1 MRPVGV
7 HAVDGKPVVLD
18 DELCVDEGELDDG
31 VERDL
36 EVGQLRQGV
45 AQQQGHQ
52 APRHQCFS
60 YTILFVDRDGTIV

>member
-1 MRPVGV
+1 
-7 HAVDGKPVVLD
+7 
-18 DELCVDEGELDDG
+18 

-52 APRHQCFS
+52 APRHQCCS
-60 YTILFVDRDGTIV
+60 YT